1 MIFKYQDNN
10 EFMKKFS
17 FQKPLT
23 FDVFGA
29 KIVAQEG
36 HRRTQDSWIYSLKG
50 AILIVNIVD
59 NLMGKGKSSAALQ
72 YINDNRDKRY
82 LYVTPYLSECQR
94 V

>member
-36 HRRTQDSWIYSLKG
+36 HRRTQDS
-50 AILIVNIVD
+50 
-59 NLMGKGKSSAALQ
+59 
-72 YINDNRDKRY
+72 
-82 LYVTPYLSECQR
+82 
-94 V
+94 